1 MDKYSILKQY
11 YGHSAF
17 RAGQEEL
24 IDSILSGRDALCVM
38 PTGGGKSLC
47 YQIPALLLPG
57 ITLVVSPL
65 ISLMKDQVAALKS
78 AGVPAAYINSSLTGE
93 QIRTVYARTRKGAY
107 KLIYVAPER
116 LETNSFLSLMQE
128 MDVSFLA
135 VDEAHCISQWGQDF
149 RPSYLGIVDFINA
162 LPRRPIVAAYTA
174 TATKQVQSDILRL
187 LQLQSPY
194 RIVTG
199 FDRPN
204 LYFDVRRPK
213 NKFSALAALIDERRG
228 RSGIVYCATR
238 VAVERVCDSLCDR
251 GIAATRYHA
260 GLTDEERQQN
270 QDDFQFDRKT
280 VMVATNAF
288 GMGIDKSNVSFVIH
302 YNMPKSLEAYY
313 QEAGRAGRD
322 GENAD
327 CVLLFAPADVET
339 ARFLIENGGADQLSE
354 EDAALVRKRDYERLQ
369 AMTGYCKSVDC
380 LRGRLLD
387 YFGQIHPA
395 NCGKCSNCKAT
406 YQTEDITLSAQMIL
420 SCVMRIRERLGY
432 YVGKTLV
439 IQVLRGSRDQ
449 RLLSLGLASLSTY
462 GLMDKTS
469 PSVIERYIE
478 YLESAGYLEVDQ
490 RYSTL
495 RPTKKASAVLFDG
508 ECVLMQKRVEP
519 KTEKKRPRGAFSDE
533 FEENSLYEALRAQRA
548 ELAKRESAFPP
559 TSSFRTRRSPTWR
572 RKRLAR
578 SQSFSRS
585 RESASGRPP
594 ATERPSCAPLR
605 SIYSSRGEALLLQ
618 HRAVCQGDGIAV
630 EVDGAV
636 VGEARKRAVAGQ
648 VPRAAA
654 LDRDNRVVAD
664 GDAAL
669 GIVDDVDGAGE
680 GAAVFHRHRERRDG
694 IDDDVA
700 RKRLAVRGEFDLR
713 TVAAGRAPAA
723 LALLPTTRSSAPSA
737 SLLTMFTPESVSR
750 QWVFV
755 MLNMSPLLPTRL
767 PLGTRSLLPAN
778 LKEN

>member
-47 YQIPALLLPG
+47 YQIPALLLPD

-213 NKFSALAALIDERRG
+213 NKFSALAELIDERRG

-238 VAVERVCDSLCDR
+238 AAVERVCDSLCDR

-380 LRGRLLD
+380 LR
-387 YFGQIHPA
+387 
-395 NCGKCSNCKAT
+395 
-406 YQTEDITLSAQMIL
+406 
-420 SCVMRIRERLGY
+420 ERLGY

-490 RYSTL
+490 HYSTL

-548 ELAKRESAFPP
+548 ALAKHESVPAYVIFSNATLADMAEKAP
-559 TSSFRTRRSPTWR
+559 RSLSELLEVSGVGE
-572 RKRLAR
+572 RKA
-578 SQSFSRS
+578 SR
-585 RESASGRPP
+585 
-594 ATERPSCAPLR
+594 
-605 SIYSSRGEALLLQ
+605 YGEA
-618 HRAVCQGDGIAV
+618 
-630 EVDGAV
+630 
-636 VGEARKRAVAGQ
+636 
-648 VPRAAA
+648 
-654 LDRDNRVVAD
+654 
-664 GDAAL
+664 
-669 GIVDDVDGAGE
+669 
-680 GAAVFHRHRERRDG
+680 F
-694 IDDDVA
+694 
-700 RKRLAVRGEFDLR
+700 LR
-713 TVAAGRAPAA
+713 TIEEYIQQQG
-723 LALLPTTRSSAPSA
+723 
-737 SLLTMFTPESVSR
+737 
-750 QWVFV
+750 
-755 MLNMSPLLPTRL
+755 
-767 PLGTRSLLPAN
+767 
-778 LKEN
+778 